1 MRPAV
6 LLVMASVFPVALP
19 AQRGTPQDSAA
30 QAAYARLDWPAAVR
44 AYEALVARDTGSPQ
58 YRFRYGVALMAV
70 GRHADA
76 RPHFEAAERL
86 GTPVGQTAFRLAL
99 IVARSDLT
107 AAFAEL
113 RRATDAGLAGIP
125 TPAPSP
131 EELAPLQK
139 DARYAGFLEAMD
151 ANAHPCLH
159 DPRYRELDFWLG
171 TWDVR
176 PTGQP
181 NAPPATNVV
190 TREDDGC
197 VLHESW
203 TAPRSVGQSFNI
215 YDRSRGKW
223 FQTWVDNSG
232 GLHEYSG
239 NLVNGAM
246 VYEGELAAPP
256 PSKGRVHTRLTF
268 TPSPEG
274 VRQYSERTTD
284 GGKTWIV
291 NYDLFYSRR
300 KP

>member
-19 AQRGTPQDSAA
+19 AQRGTPQDPAA
-30 QAAYARLDWPAAVR
+30 QAAYARLDGPAAVR

-113 RRATDAGLAGIP
+113 RRATAAGLAGL
-125 TPAPSP
+125 PA
-131 EELAPLQK
+131 
-139 DARYAGFLEAMD
+139 
-151 ANAHPCLH
+151 
-159 DPRYRELDFWLG
+159 
-171 TWDVR
+171 
-176 PTGQP
+176 
-181 NAPPATNVV
+181 PATNVV

-232 GLHEYSG
+232 GLHE
-239 NLVNGAM
+239 
-246 VYEGELAAPP
+246 
-256 PSKGRVHTRLTF
+256 
-268 TPSPEG
+268 
-274 VRQYSERTTD
+274 D
-284 GGKTWIV
+284 
-291 NYDLFYSRR
+291 
-300 KP
+300 